1 MEQTDS
7 ELLLA
12 CRRGE
17 EEAWGILVRRYQR
30 LIYSISR
37 RAGLDRD
44 LSNEV
49 FQEVFTALFQNL
61 DQIEH
66 PERLPGWLT
75 TTARRK
81 TWRLINR
88 ESPSLNRLVA
98 HQEGDEAEMEMA
110 FDDSPLPDEVLIQM
124 EQQHRVQSAVQE
136 LDDRCRKLLTL
147 LFYRHPPPAYSEI
160 AAALNTTESSIGPTR
175 ARCLKKLLRLFE
187 K

>member
-17 EEAWGILVRRYQR
+17 EEAWEILVRRYQR
-30 LIYSISR
+30 LIYSIAR

-44 LSNEV
+44 LSAEV
-49 FQEVFTALFQNL
+49 FQEVFTTLFQNL

-66 PERLPGWLT
+66 PERLPGWLI

-88 ESPSLNRLVA
+88 QSPSLNRLVA
-98 HQEGDEAEMEMA
+98 WEASESEMETA
-110 FDDSPLPDEVLIQM
+110 FDVSPLPDEVLIQM
-124 EQQHRVQSAVQE
+124 EQQHSVRRAVGE

-160 AAALNTTESSIGPTR
+160 AAALNTQESSIGPTR
-175 ARCLKKLLRLFE
+175 ARCLKKLLRLLE

>member
-17 EEAWGILVRRYQR
+17 EEAWEALIRRYQR
-30 LIYSISR
+30 LIYTIAR

-44 LSNEV
+44 LSAEV
-49 FQEVFTALFQNL
+49 FQEVFTTLFQNL

-66 PERLPGWLT
+66 PERLPGWLI
-75 TTARRK
+75 TTARRQ
-81 TWRLINR
+81 TWRIIKR
-88 ESPSLNRLVA
+88 QSPSLNRLVA
-98 HQEGDEAEMEMA
+98 EAASESEMEMV

-124 EQQHRVQSAVQE
+124 EQQHNVRRAVGE
-136 LDDRCRKLLTL
+136 LDDRCRTLLTL

-160 AAALNTTESSIGPTR
+160 AAQLKTPESSIGPTR
-175 ARCLKKLLRLFE
+175 ARCLKKLLRLLE

>member
-7 ELLLA
+7 EVLLA

-17 EEAWGILVRRYQR
+17 EEAWETLVGRYQR
-30 LIYSISR
+30 LIYSIAR

-44 LSNEV
+44 LSAEV
-49 FQEVFTALFQNL
+49 FQEVFTTLVQNL

-66 PERLPGWLT
+66 PERLPGWLI
-75 TTARRK
+75 TTARRQ
-81 TWRLINR
+81 TWRLLKR
-88 ESPSLNRLVA
+88 QSPSLNRLVA
-98 HQEGDEAEMEMA
+98 QEASELEMEMV

-124 EQQHRVQSAVQE
+124 EQQHRVQRAVGE

-160 AAALNTTESSIGPTR
+160 AATLKTPESSIGPTR
-175 ARCLKKLLRLFE
+175 ARCLKKLLRLLE